1 MLFGTDES
9 RVLEQRDLEDYG
21 VIPKY
26 VIKRNEDAKKA
37 QEEYDTYVRETL
49 KQKAMKR
56 LTEEE
61 RENLLE
67 AFQNLS
73 VEIDTLPKKLYKEKL
88 ETDMKQLEHDIQTI
102 EKYKVIYIANK

>member
-1 MLFGTDES
+1 MNW
-9 RVLEQRDLEDYG
+9 ED
-21 VIPKY
+21 VH
-26 VIKRNEDAKKA
+26 
-37 QEEYDTYVRETL
+37 Q
-49 KQKAMKR
+49 
-56 LTEEE
+56 
-61 RENLLE
+61 